1 MIRKVHIDADGIE
14 TEVHFDNKTSNDEDF
29 QIPAAENQEMNEPK
43 VEQDTQIGQSDT
55 KNSKKKDVKNE
66 GKTSLLTKMKN
77 FVRRK

>member
-43 VEQDTQIGQSDT
+43 VEHDTQIGQSDT

-66 GKTSLLTKMKN
+66 GKTSLRTRIKN
-77 FVRRK
+77 FFRRK